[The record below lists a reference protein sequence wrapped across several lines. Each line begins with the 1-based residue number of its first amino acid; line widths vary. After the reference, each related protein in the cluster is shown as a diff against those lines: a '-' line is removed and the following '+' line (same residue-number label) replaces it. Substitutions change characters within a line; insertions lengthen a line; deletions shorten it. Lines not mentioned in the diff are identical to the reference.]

1 MTRFDAPWD
10 TSLRATTAVGVVLVL
25 GVTAVPVALALGEGL
40 PAGAMVFAVV
50 GPVLA
55 TLFLPV
61 MWAFAPADFVL
72 EGSRL
77 LVRRNGLGPVEI
89 PLSSIRTVGEL
100 PADGLRGARRTLGT
114 SGFFGHFGR
123 FRSRTLGDFRMYAT
137 RSRGLVAVRTADAL
151 FVLSPEPPGAFVEA
165 VLARAPA
172 AREAEPGRAGSA
184 ASGRPGLRTAWV
196 VALAVGVPVL
206 AVGATL
212 AVAWARAPTSIRV
225 EGGEVLVERNR
236 WSPERIP
243 LARVRDVEPLAPDR
257 LRGLRR
263 VSGYAAGG
271 VRYGTFRT
279 PGLGTFELYAARRG
293 ECDLLE
299 TPEGRVVVAPD
310 DPAAFLAAVRAE
322 VQVRP

>member
-10 TSLRATTAVGVVLVL
+10 ASLRATTAVGVVLVL

-40 PAGAMVFAVV
+40 PAGAMVFAII

-61 MWAFAPADFVL
+61 AWAFAPADFVL
-72 EGSRL
+72 EGNRL

-89 PLSSIRTVGEL
+89 PLTSVRTVGEL
-100 PADGLRGARRTLGT
+100 PPGGLRGAWRTLGT

-123 FRSRTLGDFRMYAT
+123 FRSRALGDFRMYAT
-137 RSRGLVAVRTADAL
+137 RSQGLVAVRTADAL
-151 FVLSPEPPGAFVEA
+151 FVLSPEPPRAFVEA

-172 AREAEPGRAGSA
+172 AREAAPGEAGGATPGRPAFRA
-184 ASGRPGLRTAWV
+184 AWV
-196 VALAVGVPVL
+196 VALAIGVPAL

-212 AVAWARAPTSIRV
+212 AVAWARAPRSIGV
-225 EGGEVLVERNR
+225 EGGAVVVERNR
-236 WSPERIP
+236 WGPERIP
-243 LARVRDVEPLAPDR
+243 LAQVRGVEPLAPER

-271 VRYGTFRT
+271 VRYGTFRA
-279 PGLGTFELYAARRG
+279 PALGTFELYATGRG
-293 ECDLLE
+293 GCVLLE
-299 TPEGRVVVAPD
+299 TAEGKVVVTPD
-310 DPAAFLAAVRAE
+310 DPAAFVRAARGE
-322 VQVRP
+322 PRPAP

>member
-10 TSLRATTAVGVVLVL
+10 TSLRATTAVGVLLVL

-40 PAGAMVFAVV
+40 PAGAMVLAVV

-61 MWAFAPADFVL
+61 AWAYAPADFVL
-72 EGSRL
+72 EGRRL

-100 PADGLRGARRTLGT
+100 PPDGLRGAWRTLGT
-114 SGFFGHFGR
+114 SGFFGHYGR
-123 FRSRTLGDFRMYAT
+123 FRSRALGDFRMYAT

-151 FVLSPEPPGAFVEA
+151 FVLSPDPPRAFVDA

-172 AREAEPGRAGSA
+172 AREAGPGEAGLA
-184 ASGRPGLRTAWV
+184 TAGRPGFRTAWV
-196 VALAVGVPVL
+196 VALAIGVPVL

-225 EGGEVLVERNR
+225 EGGEVVVERNR
-236 WSPERIP
+236 WSPARIP
-243 LARVRDVEPLAPDR
+243 LAGVRDVEPVPPSQ

-279 PGLGTFELYAARRG
+279 PALGTFEMYATRRG
-293 ECDLLE
+293 ECVSLE
-299 TPEGRVVVAPD
+299 TPEGKVVVTPD
-310 DPAAFLAAVRAE
+310 DPAAFVREARGAA
-322 VQVRP
+322 RPAP